1 MTRHKPASPRGRSVT
16 PETAPHHSPEAP
28 ADPADRAAPP
38 GPTPP
43 GPTPPN
49 PTPPGPTPPG
59 PTAAGPKAAARPPL
73 PLTLG
78 GRAVGPWLEG
88 RAARLTGHVVRRIV
102 DELPVYRLLP
112 REEVHGEIAE
122 IIDHNLR
129 ILAHVL
135 AERRPATEGE
145 LGAQRLSAARRA
157 EEGIPLDAVLGAY
170 HVGML
175 AAWEQISADARPE
188 ELADVKEAL
197 ALLLRMLR
205 QVTVAVSAAYLEERR
220 TLETQEHH
228 GRRSL
233 MAALIAGEPV
243 DDLAERVGLRPAPN
257 YVVLTL
263 VIGPH
268 PDERDT
274 TGSPKISARR
284 KLRRAQAE
292 LERFA
297 DEPVLAV
304 IDAAGGTVLLPVS
317 DRPPA
322 WSDLCAL
329 IDRTAK
335 AAGAEITAAGAVTA
349 PAGVPDAV
357 RQTAEVVD
365 LVRRTGRGTGLFR
378 LADVLL
384 DYQLS
389 RPGEA
394 RERLAA
400 LLEPLAARPELLE
413 TLEVFLRLGLSRRR
427 AAARLHVHPNTIDY
441 RLRRIAQLTGLN
453 AARTTDLPVISAALV
468 ARRAGGGATL
478 PING

>member
-1 MTRHKPASPRGRSVT
+1 MTRHKPAAPRGRAVT
-16 PETAPHHSPEAP
+16 PETAPHHSPAESP
-28 ADPADRAAPP
+28 DPTATRPGPTPDPMPGPPP
-38 GPTPP
+38 GPTPDP
-43 GPTPPN
+43 DAP
-49 PTPPGPTPPG
+49 
-59 PTAAGPKAAARPPL
+59 ARPPL
-73 PLTLG
+73 PLTIG

-102 DELPVYRLLP
+102 EELPVYRLLP

-135 AERRPATEGE
+135 AERRPATEAE
-145 LGAQRLSAARRA
+145 LAAQRVSAARRA

-175 AAWEQISADARPE
+175 AAWEQISADALPE

-268 PDERDT
+268 PDERDA

-329 IDRTAK
+329 IERTAK

-357 RQTAEVVD
+357 RQTAEVVE

-400 LLEPLAARPELLE
+400 LLEPLAGRPELLE

-427 AAARLHVHPNTIDY
+427 AAARLHMHPNTIDY

-468 ARRAGGGATL
+468 ARRAGGGGSAAR
-478 PING
+478 IGG

>member
-1 MTRHKPASPRGRSVT
+1 MTRHKPVARRGPAAAT
-16 PETAPHHSPEAP
+16 ETAPAVPM
-28 ADPADRAAPP
+28 
-38 GPTPP
+38 PTPAL
-43 GPTPPN
+43 TP
-49 PTPPGPTPPG
+49 
-59 PTAAGPKAAARPPL
+59 ASPL
-73 PLTLG
+73 PLTVG

-88 RAARLTGHVVRRIV
+88 RAARLTGHVIRRIV

-112 REEVHGEIAE
+112 REEVHGEVAE

-129 ILAHVL
+129 ILAHVIG
-135 AERRPATEGE
+135 ERRPATEAE

-157 EEGIPLDAVLGAY
+157 EEGVPLDAVLGAY
-170 HVGML
+170 HVGL
-175 AAWEQISADARPE
+175 LTAWEEISADARPD
-188 ELADVKEAL
+188 ELPDVKETL

-243 DDLAERVGLRPAPN
+243 DDLAERVGLRPAPH
-257 YVVLTL
+257 YVVLTV

-268 PDERDT
+268 PDERDVG
-274 TGSPKISARR
+274 GSPKIAARR
-284 KLRRAQAE
+284 KLRRVQAE

-297 DEPVLAV
+297 DEPILAV
-304 IDAAGGTVLLPVS
+304 IDAGGGTVLLPVS
-317 DRPPA
+317 GHPPA
-322 WSDLCAL
+322 WPDLCAL
-329 IDRTAK
+329 IDRAAE
-335 AAGAEITAAGAVTA
+335 AAGAEITAAGVVAE

-384 DYQLS
+384 DYQVS

-400 LLEPLAARPELLE
+400 LLEPLATRPELLE

-427 AAARLHVHPNTIDY
+427 AAGRLHVHPNTIDY

-453 AARTTDLPVISAALV
+453 AARTTDLPAISAALV
-468 ARRAGGGATL
+468 ARRARGDGHPGSHPGTH
-478 PING
+478 PEVNG